1 MKIKALSSTLSCIAK
16 CIRFVLTMINKKI
29 ILGLFITTLLAGC
42 SSPTAML
49 GPVYTLSSTGSGLQ
63 AGINYGSNEL
73 ITMYTGKTPIENLQ
87 KIKVDKK
94 KAETNIQKKTL
105 ESEDFYILVK
115 KKIEKANKII
125 IRTNQ

>member
-1 MKIKALSSTLSCIAK
+1 MKFSSTLSCIMN
-16 CIRFVLTMINKKI
+16 CIRFVSTMINKKI
-29 ILGLFITTLLAGC
+29 ILGLFIITLLGGC

-73 ITMYTGKTPIENLQ
+73 ITLYTGKTPIENLQ
-87 KIKVDKK
+87 KINVDKK
-94 KAETNIQKKTL
+94 KAEMNIQKKTL

-115 KKIEKANKII
+115 KKIERANKII

>member
-1 MKIKALSSTLSCIAK
+1 MKFSSTLSCILN
-16 CIRFVLTMINKKI
+16 CIRFVTTMINKKI
-29 ILGLFITTLLAGC
+29 ILGFLIITLLAGC

-73 ITMYTGKTPIENLQ
+73 ITMYTGKTPIENLK
-87 KIKVDKK
+87 KINVDKK
-94 KAETNIQKKTL
+94 KNETNIQKKTL

-115 KKIEKANKII
+115 KKIERANKNI

>member
-1 MKIKALSSTLSCIAK
+1 MKFSSTLSCIMN
-16 CIRFVLTMINKKI
+16 CIRFVSTMINKKI
-29 ILGLFITTLLAGC
+29 ILGLFIITLLGGC

-87 KIKVDKK
+87 KINVDKK

-115 KKIEKANKII
+115 KKIERANKII